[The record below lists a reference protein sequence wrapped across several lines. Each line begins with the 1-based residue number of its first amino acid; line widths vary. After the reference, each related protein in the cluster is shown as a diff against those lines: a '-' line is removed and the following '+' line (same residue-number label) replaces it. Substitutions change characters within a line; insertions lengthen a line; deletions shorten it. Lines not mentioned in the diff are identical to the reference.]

1 MLFTLTEI
9 GKYMSIYQAL
19 YCFAVIYMV
28 AIILYQFTT
37 LKRLA
42 NHYANY
48 LFVSAI
54 VSNFGYLW
62 LVSARDL
69 SEALVSMRVVYLG
82 SVPLLYFTFCVIAE
96 ICKIELPGLVKG
108 VLAGITVVV
117 VAFTS
122 TIGMST
128 VFYKSAQFVRENGYS
143 YIIKEYGPAHTLY
156 TFVIMGYMVASLAL
170 AIYALFRPAMVPGF
184 MAFLLA
190 MTEAVCGAVYFGE
203 RALGIKIELM
213 PFAFCISIVIIIW
226 IITKQ
231 YLYDADRVALAV
243 RELNQDNAVILFDKN
258 KRYIGSNLVAK
269 QLFDDVKYYYV
280 EQPISDKFADK
291 LYFENLIDLFD
302 SGSDELE
309 AKKYE
314 KDGKIYSIHIK
325 KLINETVRGD
335 RGYIIE
341 FVDDTVT
348 QNYIIKIHDMND
360 ELGKVAD
367 AANAASTAKSSF
379 LANMSHEIRTPIN
392 AVLGLNSII
401 LRDSNED
408 SIKEYAKDID
418 SAGKSLLSLI
428 NDILDFS
435 KIEAGKMDIVPVEYR
450 LGALITDCKNMMFG
464 RVSDKNLEFII
475 SCDEKAP
482 SVLYGD
488 EVRIRQIIINLL
500 SNAVKYTEKGKVT
513 LDVKYEQMGDDFT
526 SLIISVIDTGMGIS
540 EDNIENL
547 FESFKR
553 IDEVKNRNIEGTGL
567 GLALV
572 KQLTSLMGGTISVES
587 ELNKGSKFTVVIPQK
602 IISSEPIG
610 EIVKSKEKQKSV
622 EQMDDLADVEG
633 KILVVDDV
641 AVNLKVIKMLLKK
654 SKLEI
659 DTVDS
664 GFAAL
669 EKAKEVHYDI
679 IFLDHMMPVMDG
691 IETFHKLK
699 DDDLSP
705 NRDTP
710 VVMLTANAVGDVKDK
725 YMEEGF
731 DDYISKPVSFVA
743 LKNVIQKLLID
754 ISA

>member
-1 MLFTLTEI
+1 
-9 GKYMSIYQAL
+9 MSIYQVL
-19 YCFAVIYMV
+19 YCFAVVYMV
-28 AIILYQFTT
+28 VIIVYQFTT

-96 ICKIELPGLVKG
+96 ICKIELPGFIKG
-108 VLAGITVVV
+108 ILAGGTVVV

-128 VFYKSAQFVRENGYS
+128 VFYKSAQFVHENGYS
-143 YIIKEYGPAHTLY
+143 YLIKEYGPAHTLY
-156 TFVIMGYMVASLAL
+156 TFVIMGYMIASLGL
-170 AIYALFRPAMVPGF
+170 AIYALFRPATVPRF

-190 MTEAVCGAVYFGE
+190 MTEATCGAVYFGE
-203 RALGIKIELM
+203 RSLGIKIELL
-213 PFAFCISIVIIIW
+213 PFAFCISIAIIIW
-226 IITKQ
+226 IVTKQ
-231 YLYDADRVALAV
+231 YLYDADRVALSI

-269 QLFDDVKYYYV
+269 QLFDDVKNYYV
-280 EQPISDKFADK
+280 EQSISNKFADK
-291 LYFENLIDLFD
+291 LYFENLIDLFET
-302 SGSDELE
+302 GSEELD

-314 KDGKIYSIHIK
+314 KDGKIYSIHVK
-325 KLINETVRGD
+325 RLINETVRGD

-341 FVDDTVT
+341 FVDDTIT

-360 ELGKVAD
+360 ELGKAAD
-367 AANAASTAKSSF
+367 AANAASNAKSSF

-401 LRDSNED
+401 LRDSNEE
-408 SIKEYAKDID
+408 STKEYAKDID

-450 LGALITDCKNMMFG
+450 LGALITDCKNIMFS
-464 RVSDKNLEFII
+464 RVADKNLEFII
-475 SCDEKAP
+475 NCDEKAP

-488 EVRIRQIIINLL
+488 EVRIRQIAINLL
-500 SNAVKYTEKGKVT
+500 SNAVKYTEKGSVT
-513 LDVKYEQMGDDFT
+513 FDIRCERIDNSNT
-526 SLIISVIDTGMGIS
+526 SLVIAVMDTGMGIS
-540 EDNIENL
+540 EENIGNL

-572 KQLTSLMGGTISVES
+572 QQLSSLMGGTISVES
-587 ELNKGSKFTVVIPQK
+587 ELGKGSTFTVVIPQK
-602 IISSEPIG
+602 VLSEEPIG
-610 EIVKSKEKQKSV
+610 EMVRSEEKQRSV
-622 EQMDDLADVEG
+622 ERMDDLADIEG
-633 KILVVDDV
+633 SVLVVDDV

-654 SKLEI
+654 SKLEV
-659 DTVDS
+659 DAVDS

-669 EKAKEVHYDI
+669 EKAREKKYDI

-691 IETFHKLK
+691 IETFHKL
-699 DDDLSP
+699 
-705 NRDTP
+705 RDEVQSLNVNTP
-710 VVMLTANAVGDVKDK
+710 VVMLTANAVGDIKDK

-743 LKNVIQKLLID
+743 LKNVIQKFLID